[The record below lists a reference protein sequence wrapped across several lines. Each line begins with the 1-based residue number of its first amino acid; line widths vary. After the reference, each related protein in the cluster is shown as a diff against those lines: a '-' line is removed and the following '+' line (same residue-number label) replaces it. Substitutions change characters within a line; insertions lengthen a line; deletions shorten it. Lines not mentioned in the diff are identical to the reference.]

1 MVNERVHRSRGI
13 ALVAALA
20 IGLLACTQSP
30 EELSASLKQTT
41 NVEQAAHIAAKVRG
55 LGADGIPTFLAV
67 LNREVTNRFSLLEY
81 GKDNICLMHLRD
93 LARQG
98 IHDPAEVPVLLR
110 VMDRQIAIGD
120 TLVPAQTIRII
131 TGLDVGYDEQF
142 VHSYEEEDEP
152 ARQQMLDRW
161 RRWVAESA
169 PTAQK

>member
-1 MVNERVHRSRGI
+1 MVSERMYRLRGI
-13 ALVAALA
+13 ALIAALA

-41 NVEQAAHIAAKVRG
+41 NYEQAAHIAARVRR
-55 LGADGIPTFLAV
+55 LDADGIPIFLAV
-67 LNREVTNRFSLLEY
+67 LNRDVTNRFSVLEY

-93 LARQG
+93 LAREG

-110 VMDRQIAIGD
+110 VMERQMAIGD
-120 TLVPAQTIRII
+120 TLVPAETIRII

-142 VHSYEEEDEP
+142 VHSYQEENEP

-161 RRWVAESA
+161 RRWVAESPGA
-169 PTAQK
+169 K